1 MISGNG
7 FYCNR
12 LCVESRLFVE
22 SDDAMSRIGKLPII
36 LPENVRLSFE
46 DSRVVVE
53 GPRGKIEQALNLDV
67 ELKIDGNKVFVISR
81 GQDSNAKAFHGLVRS
96 LVNNMVIGVSRG
108 FSKTL
113 KIIGIGYK
121 AQLQGKTLV
130 LNLGYSHP
138 IQYPVPEGI
147 SIELPDPNTIS
158 VNGIDKQLVGQC
170 ASDIRRFRIPE
181 PYKGKGIMYA
191 DEKLRRKAG
200 KTGIK

>member
-1 MISGNG
+1 
-7 FYCNR
+7 
-12 LCVESRLFVE
+12 
-22 SDDAMSRIGKLPII
+22 MSRIGKLPII

-113 KIIGIGYK
+113 KIVGIGYK

-158 VNGIDKQLVGQC
+158 VKGIDKQLVGQC
-170 ASDIRRFRIPE
+170 ASDIRRFRIPD

>member
-1 MISGNG
+1 
-7 FYCNR
+7 
-12 LCVESRLFVE
+12 
-22 SDDAMSRIGKLPII
+22 MSRIGKLPIL

-46 DSRVVVE
+46 NSRVLVE
-53 GPRGKIEQALNLDV
+53 GPRGKLELGLNFEG
-67 ELKIDGNKVFVISR
+67 ELKVDGNKVMVISK
-81 GQDSNAKAFHGLVRS
+81 GQDSRAKAFHGLIRA

-113 KIIGIGYK
+113 KIVGVGYK

-138 IQYPVPEGI
+138 IQYPVPDGI
-147 SIELPDPNTIS
+147 SIEVPDPNTIT
-158 VNGIDKQLVGQC
+158 VKGIDKQLVGQC
-170 ASDIRRFRIPE
+170 ASDIRRFRPPE

-200 KTGIK
+200 KTGVK